1 LFAGGLSNHFDGCAY
16 FAKNAKILKII
27 DFTGHTFFVP
37 TVFEKTPDFRS
48 RAKKHMCKQALINFR
63 TDFNK

>member
-1 LFAGGLSNHFDGCAY
+1 MRRTV
-16 FAKNAKILKII
+16 KVI

-37 TVFEKTPDFRS
+37 TMFEKTPDFRW
-48 RAKKHMCKQALINFR
+48 RAKKHMCKQALVNFR